1 MALKPIAVVRSP
13 IKELT
18 DDCWGGVAAT
28 IALDAQLFGPE
39 CTQGLDQFSHVEVI
53 FLLNKIPAE
62 SVEKGA
68 RHPRGRTDWP
78 KMGIFAQRS
87 KDRPNRIGITICK
100 LLFVKGREIRVSE
113 LDAVDDTPVL
123 DVKPYLKGFAPR
135 GEVREPAWANELMA
149 GYFCE
154 S

>member
-1 MALKPIAVVRSP
+1 
-13 IKELT
+13 
-18 DDCWGGVAAT
+18 
-28 IALDAQLFGPE
+28 
-39 CTQGLDQFSHVEVI
+39 
-53 FLLNKIPAE
+53 
-62 SVEKGA
+62 
-68 RHPRGRTDWP
+68 
-78 KMGIFAQRS
+78 MGIFAQRS
-87 KDRPNRIGITICK
+87 KDRPKRIGITICK
-100 LLFVKGREIRVSE
+100 LLFVQGLEIRVSE

>member
-1 MALKPIAVVRSP
+1 
-13 IKELT
+13 
-18 DDCWGGVAAT
+18 
-28 IALDAQLFGPE
+28 
-39 CTQGLDQFSHVEVI
+39 LDQFSHVEVI

-62 SVEKGA
+62 SVEKSA

-87 KDRPNRIGITICK
+87 KDRPKRIGITICK
-100 LLFVKGREIRVSE
+100 LLFVKELEIRVSE

-135 GEVREPAWANELMA
+135 GEVSGPAWPKELTA
-149 GYFCE
+149 GVLNGL
-154 S
+154 